1 MKERLIELETL
12 LTSECGKYEN
22 DCTKC
27 PYNEKCN
34 EYARLSEEAKHENN
48 IQ

>member
-12 LTSECGKYEN
+12 LTSECGKYES
-22 DCTKC
+22 DCTRC

-34 EYARLSEEAKHENN
+34 EYARLSEELKKGL
-48 IQ
+48 I